1 MTTTL
6 VIAGILALAE
16 STSTCVKKH
25 NDDTKKEGAE
35 TMNANDE
42 NQSAREHGTK
52 SRRSHATSDHLR
64 TLIPGNGLRS
74 VSTRKNE
81 FKNEFNLHVLPGL

>member
-1 MTTTL
+1 MATTL

-25 NDDTKKEGAE
+25 DDAHNYDL
-35 TMNANDE
+35 NADDLNADE
-42 NQSAREHGTK
+42 KQSAREHGTK

-81 FKNEFNLHVLPGL
+81 FNLHVLPGL